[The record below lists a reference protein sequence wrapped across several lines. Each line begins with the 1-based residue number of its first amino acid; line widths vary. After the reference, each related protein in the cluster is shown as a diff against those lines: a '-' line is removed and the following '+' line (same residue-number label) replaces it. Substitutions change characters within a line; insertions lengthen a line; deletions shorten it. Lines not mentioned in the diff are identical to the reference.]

1 MLHWELSLHQHRARP
16 GTQPTELYSHPLVL
30 QLCFTRS
37 CLPVLCQILP
47 PCPACVTSLFYQIL
61 PPCVM
66 PDPTSQP
73 SLFYKSALPDLASL
87 CYARSY
93 LPAQPVL
100 QVCFTRSNLPVLCQ
114 IQPPCVM
121 PDPTSLCYARS
132 YLPAQPVLEVS
143 FTRSCLPVLYK
154 ILPPSLACVTDL
166 FDQITAPCPA
176 CVTSLLYQILPSQ
189 QSKQN
194 S

>member
-1 MLHWELSLHQHRARP
+1 
-16 GTQPTELYSHPLVL
+16 
-30 QLCFTRS
+30 
-37 CLPVLCQILP
+37 
-47 PCPACVTSLFYQIL
+47 
-61 PPCVM
+61 M
-66 PDPTSQP
+66 PDLALNQLSYIPTH
-73 SLFYKSALPDLASL
+73 LYYNSALPD
-87 CYARSY
+87 
-93 LPAQPVL
+93 PA
-100 QVCFTRSNLPVLCQ
+100 
-114 IQPPCVM
+114 
-121 PDPTSLCYARS
+121 SLCYARS

-154 ILPPSLACVTDL
+154 ILPPSPACVTDL